1 MFKDLFKELI
11 LLQYKN
17 IEEFYLSLPDEIL
30 NKAFKLDYNSKI
42 RKSIDSVK
50 KNSTKLKNITDDNVS
65 NRKFVEF
72 LYKEYDVEKLEFK
85 SVTDVLGKVSRD
97 NIVESIIYVIHE
109 YLGDKKLNM
118 NFNLIANKAEEIQ
131 KIYNL
136 SDYKVIDDTNNEDLQ
151 TKLTLKNNMQIKSIV
166 ILEEKDDYFNIYPLA
181 HIEGGKIRVLE
192 KNQRKEIYP
201 SYGNINVYVP
211 YSSRLRK
218 YKIDERELKI
228 FKFSQDSLKS
238 TTLGSKYQIDDK
250 YILNENNFYEIDREN
265 IFELIELLED
275 SQSIEYKLKSK
286 QPIIVNYESK
296 SNTYISNSEFIYGP
310 FKTKSTSVGY
320 ELVLNN
326 EDYIVEKYDINKN
339 KDSIDLIELEL
350 INYTDNPKNVI
361 YFKNDKL
368 IKEEIDIIN
377 DKELVRL
384 LKEKVNL
391 LNKIYSKN
399 EIVKI
404 RENILSIINNNLSSD
419 RIQRIRK
426 LVSDTQI
433 TEEFILEELVD
444 IIGKLLDVNNG
455 DNILVR
461 GILDNNDNLRK
472 LQNYNIVENK
482 IENKKLELNSLDKE
496 IEVKKIE
503 LNQIKE
509 DIKNNENLI
518 KENSI
523 NSFRVNNQEEI
534 RAGEARKEE
543 LQKSIDKLEEKY
555 NGIVDYINM
564 KSKVEELRKKA
575 DEEENRYQTFS
586 KSSEKWKIKIKDLED
601 KFKRKL
607 TEAVNDYDSL
617 AFDASF
623 EGVIANEMMKASAE
637 WSKKVSRDEFENSI
651 ISKDEIEN
659 YLDIDDKEKLINY
672 IINKVNINRSYT
684 RNEIINIMICIT
696 QGFLT
701 VFAGE
706 PGVGKTSICNI
717 FSKALGLIN
726 NGHVDRYIEVSV
738 EKGWT
743 SKRDFVGYYNP
754 LTKEFDKN
762 NSLLFSAF
770 NVLDIEF
777 RRNIKDIPFYILL
790 DEANL
795 SPIEH
800 YWADFMNVC
809 DLSKDN
815 RSITLGDGYSYNI
828 PETLRFL
835 ATINYDHTTETLSPR
850 LIDRA
855 WIITLDNSK
864 FDMDDISL
872 EVSRDVH
879 NKIISFN
886 SIKQTFGYDSSK
898 SKEKMNEIIEVLEQI
913 YIEFDENGI
922 SVSPRIKGMINRYIS
937 VGYDLFHNTE
947 ITAKEFV
954 ALDYSIAQKLLP
966 KIDGYGEDYKRFLNN
981 LENIFDKN
989 NMMKSKKIIKRILD
1003 KGDKN
1008 MEYYQFFI

>member
-1 MFKDLFKELI
+1 M
-11 LLQYKN
+11 QYKN
-17 IEEFYLSLPDEIL
+17 VEEFYLDLPDEVL
-30 NKAFKLDYNSKI
+30 EMAFKVDYNSKI
-42 RKSIDSVK
+42 KKSIDSVK
-50 KNSTKLKNITDDNVS
+50 KNSTKLKNITADEVS
-65 NRKFVEF
+65 NRKFVDF
-72 LYKEYDVEKLEFK
+72 LYKEYSIDKLEFK
-85 SVTDVLGKVSRD
+85 SITDVLGKVNKD
-97 NIVESIIYVIHE
+97 NIVESMIYVIHE
-109 YLGDKKLNM
+109 YLGEKKLNM
-118 NFNLIANKAEEIQ
+118 NFNLIANKVEEIY
-131 KIYNL
+131 KTYPLNDEKSLSVVNDVNL
-136 SDYKVIDDTNNEDLQ
+136 EERLTIKDTIETQ
-151 TKLTLKNNMQIKSIV
+151 VKSIV

-181 HIEGGKIRVLE
+181 HIEGRKICVLE

-211 YSSRLRK
+211 YSSRLRN

-228 FKFSQDSLKS
+228 FAFSKDGLKS

-250 YILNENNFYEIDREN
+250 YILNENNFYGIEREN

-275 SQSIEYKLKSK
+275 SQSIEYKLKNK

-296 SNTYISNSEFIYGP
+296 NNTYIRNSEFIYGP

-320 ELVLNN
+320 ELVLNR

-339 KDSIDLIELEL
+339 EGAIDLIELQL
-350 INYTDNPKNVI
+350 INYTDAPKSII
-361 YFKNDKL
+361 YFKNDNL

-391 LNKIYSKN
+391 LNTIYSQN

-404 RENILSIINNNLSSD
+404 RESIFSIIDNKLSSD
-419 RIQRIRK
+419 RIQRIRM
-426 LVSDTQI
+426 LVSETEI
-433 TEEFILEELVD
+433 TEEFILEELID
-444 IIGKLLDVNNG
+444 IIGKLLDIDNG

-461 GILDNNDNLRK
+461 GILANNDNLRK

-482 IENKKLELNSLDKE
+482 IENKKLELKNLDKE
-496 IEVKKIE
+496 IEAKKIE
-503 LNQIKE
+503 SKQIQE
-509 DIKNNENLI
+509 DIRNNEDLI

-523 NSFRVNNQEEI
+523 NSFRVQNQEEI
-534 RAGEARKEE
+534 REGEERKEKLQADIYE
-543 LQKSIDKLEEKY
+543 LEKKY
-555 NGIVDYINM
+555 NIVDEYSNLM
-564 KSKVEELRKKA
+564 LKVENLKNEA
-575 DEEENRYQTFS
+575 DIEESKYQTFI
-586 KSSEKWKIKIKDLED
+586 KSGERWKMEIKELED

-651 ISKDEIEN
+651 MSKQNVEN
-659 YLDIDDKEKLINY
+659 YIEIYDKEELINY
-672 IINKVNINRSYT
+672 LIKEVNTNRSYT
-684 RNEIINIMICIT
+684 RNEIINIMICIA

-717 FSKALGLIN
+717 FSQALGLIN
-726 NGHVDRYIEVSV
+726 NGYSDRYIEVSV

-762 NSLLFSAF
+762 NNLLFSAF
-770 NVLDIEF
+770 NILDIEF
-777 RRNIKDIPFYILL
+777 KRNIKDIPFYILL

-815 RSITLGDGYSYNI
+815 RSIILGDGYSYNI

-855 WIITLDNSK
+855 WIITLDNSE
-864 FDMDDISL
+864 FD
-872 EVSRDVH
+872 VVDVDLQIVEDTK

-886 SIKQTFGYDSSK
+886 SITQIFGYDSSK
-898 SKEKMNEIIEVLEQI
+898 SKEKMDEIREVLEQI
-913 YIEFDENGI
+913 YIEFNENGI

-937 VGYDLFHNTE
+937 VGYDLFENTE

-966 KIDGYGEDYKRFLNN
+966 KIDGYGEDYKRFLNK
-981 LENIFDKN
+981 LESIFDKN

>member
-1 MFKDLFKELI
+1 M
-11 LLQYKN
+11 QYKN
-17 IEEFYLSLPDEIL
+17 IEEFYLDLPDEVL
-30 NKAFKLDYNSKI
+30 ERALKLDYNSKI
-42 RKSIDSVK
+42 KKAIDSVK
-50 KNSTKLKNITDDNVS
+50 KSSTKLKNITADYVS
-65 NRKFVEF
+65 NRKFVDF
-72 LYKEYDVEKLEFK
+72 LYEEYDIDKLDFR
-85 SVTDVLGKVSRD
+85 SITDVLGKVNKD
-97 NIVESIIYVIHE
+97 NIVESVIYVIHE
-109 YLGDKKLNM
+109 YLGDKRLNM
-118 NFNLIANKAEEIQ
+118 NFNLISNKVEEIQ
-131 KIYNL
+131 KTYSANDETLLRDANDMELEDSLTI
-136 SDYKVIDDTNNEDLQ
+136 KDTIETQ
-151 TKLTLKNNMQIKSIV
+151 VKSIA

-181 HIEGGKIRVLE
+181 HIESGKICPLE
-192 KNQRKEIYP
+192 KNQRKDIYP
-201 SYGNINVYVP
+201 NYGNINVYVP
-211 YSSRLRK
+211 YISRLRN
-218 YKIDERELKI
+218 YKIDARELKI
-228 FKFSQDSLKS
+228 FVFSKDALKS
-238 TTLGSKYQIDDK
+238 TTSRSKYQIDDK
-250 YILNENNFYEIDREN
+250 YILNENNFYEIEREN
-265 IFELIELLED
+265 IFELIYLLED
-275 SQSIEYKLKSK
+275 SKSIEYKLKNK
-286 QPIIVNYESK
+286 QPIIVNNESK
-296 SNTYISNSEFIYGP
+296 NNTYIRSSEFIYGP

-320 ELVLNN
+320 ELVLNR

-339 KDSIDLIELEL
+339 EGVIDLIELQL
-350 INYTDNPKNVI
+350 INYTDEPKNII
-361 YFKNDKL
+361 YFKNDNL

-391 LNKIYSKN
+391 LNTIYSKN
-399 EIVKI
+399 DIAKI
-404 RENILSIINNNLSSD
+404 RESIFSIIDNKLSID
-419 RIQRIRK
+419 RIQRIRS
-426 LVSDTQI
+426 LVSQTKI
-433 TEEFILEELVD
+433 TEEFISEELID
-444 IIGKLLDVNNG
+444 IIGRLLDIDNG

-472 LQNYNIVENK
+472 LQNYSIVENK
-482 IENKKLELNSLDKE
+482 IENKKLELERLYKE
-496 IEVKKIE
+496 IEEKEIE
-503 LNQIKE
+503 LKQIKE
-509 DIKNNENLI
+509 DIKNSEELI
-518 KENSI
+518 KENNI
-523 NSFRVNNQEEI
+523 NNFMVQNKEEI
-534 RAGEARKEE
+534 REIEE
-543 LQKSIDKLEEKY
+543 QKAKLQSDIYKLEEKY
-555 NGIVDYINM
+555 NIIGDYANLM
-564 KSKVEELRKKA
+564 LKVEELREKA
-575 DEEENRYQTFS
+575 NKEEGKYQTFMQ
-586 KSSEKWKIKIKDLED
+586 SSEKWKMVIKELED

-637 WSKKVSRDEFENSI
+637 WSKKVSRDEFENRI
-651 ISKDEIEN
+651 ISKQNMKN
-659 YLDIDDKEKLINY
+659 YLEINDKEELINY
-672 IINKVNINRSYT
+672 IIKEVNINRSYT

-726 NGHVDRYIEVSV
+726 NGYGDRYIEVSV

-762 NSLLFSAF
+762 NNLLFSAF
-770 NVLDIEF
+770 NILDIEF
-777 RRNIKDIPFYILL
+777 KRNIKDIPFYILL

-809 DLSKDN
+809 DLNKEN
-815 RSITLGDGYSYNI
+815 RSISLGDGYSYNI

-855 WIITLDNSK
+855 WIITLDNSE
-864 FDMDDISL
+864 FDI
-872 EVSRDVH
+872 VSNEWAMIEDTN
-879 NKIISFN
+879 NKVISFN
-886 SIKQTFGYDSSK
+886 SIAQTFGYDSFK
-898 SKEKMNEIIEVLEQI
+898 HKEKMDEIIEVLEEI
-913 YIEFDENGI
+913 YIEFNENGI

-937 VGYDLFHNTE
+937 VGYDLFENTE
-947 ITAKEFV
+947 LTAKEFV
-954 ALDYSIAQKLLP
+954 ALDYSVAQKLLP
-966 KIDGYGEDYKRFLNN
+966 KIDGYGEDYKRFLNK